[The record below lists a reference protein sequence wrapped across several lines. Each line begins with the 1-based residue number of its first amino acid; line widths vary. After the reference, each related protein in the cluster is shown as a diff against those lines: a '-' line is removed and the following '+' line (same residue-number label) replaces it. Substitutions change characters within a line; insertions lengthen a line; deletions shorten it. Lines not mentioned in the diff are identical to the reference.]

1 MKPNQSGGNP
11 LILDVLP
18 LPLHTMDRWLLWKQ
32 GPHPKD
38 PKKTRKT
45 PYYLSGSIRRG
56 ILDTEADIDQLGSLQ
71 DALAEEQRGDYAG
84 VGFALSGEGVGAFDL
99 DWILDGQGKLIETH
113 PGYDLAIQ
121 AEVAGCY
128 MEKSPSGFGL
138 RIVGPCTNTTAYS
151 KDGLE
156 YWGAKRF
163 VTLTGD
169 LWANPQG
176 WVSLDDLR
184 KPFGS
189 VDNPEKTAVD
199 AEDGEDGVIMTP
211 RVIDE
216 LRSALQ
222 AIPSDERELWIRL
235 GMALKTIG
243 PKGRELWLEWSRKSQ
258 AFDEEDAFRVWE
270 TLRPRNTNYKVV
282 FAEAIREH
290 GWTNPNR
297 KSKAE
302 MRDEEEDDLP
312 PDKAFEVGLG
322 DNRLRPTE
330 FVLDGFLP
338 VGVSVIAGAWGAGKS
353 VNLIPLACS
362 IAHLAPEHWGFRPAL
377 RRKVL
382 WVTEAPEQAID
393 TIYSMAKTE
402 GSAPWEE
409 ISEWFR
415 LFRAHRRDP
424 KRLAKML
431 AGLIDDSSY
440 TLDNGFRVN
449 PVVILDTTSA
459 NIEIENESD
468 NSLVSQAIAVLKQS
482 LPGVSLILV
491 GHTPKALV
499 KANVSDMTFRGAG
512 AWEADAVATYFL
524 IHDPEIDA
532 RYLALRKCRFSPDY
546 KEIEFSSDGGTQ
558 IIDTPWGDPQS
569 KSYLHGVPVKS
580 SGERR
585 KTAQAEV
592 RENLKEE
599 VREKTLS
606 DRQRRVLE
614 FVEEETQAGRPP
626 TKASIRRAV
635 SGKADLVVEAI
646 NRLLESGRLTARPWV
661 DSLGDYRGPEPL
673 PLILLPEQDLGA
685 FVARV
690 AEMGTT

>member
-1 MKPNQSGGNP
+1 MKSNDPEVHP
-11 LILDVLP
+11 PITEVLP
-18 LPLHTMDRWLLWKQ
+18 PALLEMDRWLLWKQ
-32 GPHPKD
+32 SPHPKE

-45 PYYLSGSIRRG
+45 PYYISGAIRHG
-56 ILDTEADIDQLGSLQ
+56 ILDTEADLAQLGSLA
-71 DALAEEQRGDYAG
+71 DALDEEKRGGYAG

-99 DWILDGQGKLIETH
+99 DWILDGKGDLLPGH
-113 PGYDLAIQ
+113 AGYDLAVN
-121 AEVAGCY
+121 ALVAGCY

-169 LWANPQG
+169 MWANPQG

-184 KPFGS
+184 KPYGS
-189 VDNPEKTAVD
+189 AENPEKTAVD
-199 AEDGEDGVIMTP
+199 AQDEEDGVIMTP
-211 RVIDE
+211 RVLDE

-235 GMALKTIG
+235 GMALKTLG
-243 PKGRELWLEWSRKSQ
+243 PKGRELWLEWSRKSP
-258 AFDEEDAFRVWE
+258 AFDEGDAFRVWGSF
-270 TLRPRNTNYKVV
+270 RPQNTNYKVV
-282 FAEAIREH
+282 FAEAIREY

-297 KSKAE
+297 KTKAE
-302 MRDEEEDDLP
+302 DPDEDDAP

-322 DNRLRPTE
+322 ENRLRPTE

-393 TIYSMAKTE
+393 TIYSLARTE

-409 ISEWFR
+409 IGEWFR

-424 KRLAKML
+424 KKLAKLL
-431 AGLIDDSSY
+431 AGLIDESSY

-482 LPGVSLILV
+482 LPGVSLVLV

-499 KANVSDMTFRGAG
+499 KANVTDMTFRGAG

-546 KEIEFSSDGGTQ
+546 KEIEFSSDGGSQ

-569 KSYLHGVPVKS
+569 KTYLHGVPMKS
-580 SGERR
+580 NGERR
-585 KTAQAEV
+585 KEAQIEAKENQ
-592 RENLKEE
+592 REEA
-599 VREKTLS
+599 REKTLS
-606 DRQRRVLE
+606 DRQRRILE
-614 FVEEETQAGRPP
+614 FVEEETQAGRAP
-626 TKASIRRAV
+626 TKATIRRAIG
-635 SGKADLVVEAI
+635 GKSDLAVEAI
-646 NRLLESGRLTARPWV
+646 NRLMESGKLVAYPWEDSFGENIVPRPTA
-661 DSLGDYRGPEPL
+661 
-673 PLILLPEQDLGA
+673 LILLAEQDLGA
-685 FVARV
+685 FEALVAGQ
-690 AEMGTT
+690 GTP